1 MNKRYL
7 GALILSPLVILIFV
21 GGVYLKYFTLLI
33 SLVGMY
39 EFFNVIKN
47 KNINALRLIAYA
59 SCIIY
64 YIFLNNNTNFKIIF
78 LIIQA
83 TFFIMLCIPIINT
96 KYNFI
101 DIASTLFAFIYI
113 GVFFSFLVLINFK
126 KQGNYLI
133 WLVFAS
139 SWLCDTTA
147 YYVGRKFGRHK
158 LCPKVS
164 PNKTIEGSLGGLLG
178 STLACGLLGLL
189 FTRFGV
195 NIPLYHYLIIGFLC
209 GVFCQFGDLT
219 ASSIKR
225 FINVK
230 DYSNLIPGHGGI
242 LDRFDSILFAS
253 LVVYYYIELILKF

>member
-7 GALILSPLVILIFV
+7 GALFLSPLVILIFV

-33 SLVGMY
+33 SLIGMY

-59 SCIIY
+59 ACIVY
-64 YIFLNNNTNFKIIF
+64 YILLGYNTNFHSIL
-78 LIIQA
+78 LIILGA
-83 TFFIMLCIPIINT
+83 FFIMLCIPILNI

-101 DIASTLFAFIYI
+101 DVATTLFAFIYI
-113 GVFFSFLVLINFK
+113 GVFFSFLVLINLK

-133 WLVFAS
+133 WLVFVS

-147 YYVGRKFGRHK
+147 YYVGRKFGKHK
-158 LCPKVS
+158 LCPSVS

-178 STLACGLLGLL
+178 STIACGLLGLI

-195 NIPLYHYLIIGFLC
+195 NIPLYHYILIGIIC
-209 GVFCQFGDLT
+209 GVVCQFGDLT

-225 FINVK
+225 YINVK

-253 LVVYYYIELILKF
+253 LAVYYYIELILRF